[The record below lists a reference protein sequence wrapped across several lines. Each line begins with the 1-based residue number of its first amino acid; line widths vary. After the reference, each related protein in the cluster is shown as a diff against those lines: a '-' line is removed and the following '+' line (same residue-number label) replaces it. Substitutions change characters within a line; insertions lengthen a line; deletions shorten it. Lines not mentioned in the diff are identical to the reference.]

1 MVVIYILLTEIS
13 YQCIFS
19 KVVRSEIICGL
30 SIFFI
35 PQWSFGE
42 NYNT

>member
-1 MVVIYILLTEIS
+1 MVIYILLTGFS

-19 KVVRSEIICGL
+19 KFVRSEIICGL
-30 SIFFI
+30 NTFFI

-42 NYNT
+42 NYNI